1 MRLWRAGL
9 AWRLVCCDRGRGA
22 MHGSVDDGTK
32 RIDNDNRSEDGW
44 IEQGRRARGGAHRD
58 AGGRSEGD
66 ATGVNRGGG

>member
-1 MRLWRAGL
+1 
-9 AWRLVCCDRGRGA
+9 

-44 IEQGRRARGGAHRD
+44 FEQGRRARGGAHRD